1 MAILVPDDR
10 LFCFNREKIWLR
22 LKGLAFYPGPVLPP
36 RADGSPLTADFFKSR
51 DEILFR
57 LDGLFFFDSF
67 SWEADLITI
76 EILIGKRICLSL
88 LRKKEI
94 EETLTMALVI
104 VGKVAETASKST
116 FCWKWINQ
124 LDPLT
129 YQKWIGQLDPLNF
142 DVSCA
147 RCTF

>member
-1 MAILVPDDR
+1 MKFIFAWMV
-10 LFCFNREKIWLR
+10 F
-22 LKGLAFYPGPVLPP
+22 
-36 RADGSPLTADFFKSR
+36 
-51 DEILFR
+51 
-57 LDGLFFFDSF
+57 FFFDRF

-147 RCTF
+147 RCTFEFQSCPKANKFLDISQSPPSQATTEEFILLNT